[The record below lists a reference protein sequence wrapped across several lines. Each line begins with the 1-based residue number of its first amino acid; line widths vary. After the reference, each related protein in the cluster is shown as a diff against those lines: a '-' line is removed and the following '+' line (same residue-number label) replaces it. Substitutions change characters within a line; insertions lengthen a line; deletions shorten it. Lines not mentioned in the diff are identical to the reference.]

1 MAIVPIW
8 HGKVS
13 DDGERIEFLDVERQ
27 RRRGYLKS
35 LAGRTIDFTIKIHRE
50 KRSDRQNRW
59 WWGIAVPLIA
69 HELGYDKHEHET
81 VHYALVSKCFG
92 TKWDPVMK
100 QEIPM
105 VRSSALTTVQ
115 FSELMEWAVR
125 WAATEHGMSVPLPGD
140 AEVTP

>member
-1 MAIVPIW
+1 MALVPVF
-8 HGKVS
+8 HGDVS
-13 DDGERIEFLDVERQ
+13 EDGKLALDPAEQ
-27 RRRGYLKS
+27 PRRRGYLQT
-35 LAGRTIDFTIKIHRE
+35 LAGRRVDVVVKIHRE

-81 VHYALVSKCFG
+81 VHYALVAKCFG
-92 TKWDPVMK
+92 TKWDAVMK
-100 QEIPM
+100 QEIPN

-125 WAATEHGMSVPLPGD
+125 WAATEHGMNVPLPNESEH
-140 AEVTP
+140 A